1 MKEPEAMSLAEIRAE
16 LQRMGVTQRYISFVL
31 RELAVIEDRVRNP
44 EHGRGKEQPQYD
56 VTMAH
61 FNVLR
66 QHGMASRDLTLNRKG
81 QLFVELAN
89 RELEEEERAA

>member
-1 MKEPEAMSLAEIRAE
+1 MTEPEAMSLAEIRVE

-44 EHGRGKEQPQYD
+44 ERDRGEPRPQYD
-56 VTMAH
+56 VTTAH

-66 QHGMASRDLTLNRKG
+66 QHGMASRDLELNRKG
-81 QLFVELAN
+81 KLFVELAN

>member
-31 RELAVIEDRVRNP
+31 RELAVIEHRVRNAKP
-44 EHGRGKEQPQYD
+44 SGDRQPQYD
-56 VTMAH
+56 VTTAH

-66 QHGMASRDLTLNRKG
+66 QHGMADRDLTLNRKG
-81 QLFVELAN
+81 RLFVELAN
-89 RELEEEERAA
+89 RELEEAERAA